1 MSQRIVRHAGIA
13 GITVAGLLWTGSG
26 VASATVPPVLASGST
41 TTSITTTAYGGG
53 NDEGDGLTDGC
64 GYSRILLRPPPRLP
78 LEPPY
83 IDLRL
88 HVGSRDFCQAANPYL
103 IWTRVAPVH
112 LAPGDP
118 IPGLGVLGS
127 DPARL
132 PDRDKG
138 GR

>member
-1 MSQRIVRHAGIA
+1 MSQRIVRRAGIT
-13 GITVAGLLWTGSG
+13 GITVAGLLLTGSG

-41 TTSITTTAYGGG
+41 ATSITTTAYAGG
-53 NDEGDGLTDGC
+53 NVEGDRLGDEC
-64 GYSRILLRPPPRLP
+64 GHYQPSIELNVAKLP
-78 LEPPY
+78 DVARKY
-83 IDLRL
+83 CRT
-88 HVGSRDFCQAANPYL
+88 ANPYL

-112 LAPGDP
+112 VGLGDP

-127 DPARL
+127 SAARL